1 MCGRVRDPNV
11 EEVSEIK
18 LKQLRGRFWRAALSG
33 DRTPGKLAPVI
44 LSENGERIAE
54 EMRWGLIPAWSES
67 DLLDYSTYNAR
78 CERISETA
86 TYRGAWR
93 KGRRC
98 LIPAEGFYERKHFF
112 FLRET
117 RLMMLAGL
125 WDEWKNP
132 IGGGLRSYTI
142 ITTRPNELVGRVHDR
157 MPVIIGRADWAKW
170 LGEEPATEDQLKAL
184 LRPYPAELMDVSPP
198 FGAKPK
204 QGATKE
210 TGQLLLF

>member
-1 MCGRVRDPNV
+1 MCGRVRDPDV

-18 LKQLRGRFWRAALSG
+18 LKQLRGRWWQEALGG

-44 LSENGERIAE
+44 LLENGERSAE

-78 CERISETA
+78 SERIGEAA

-98 LIPAEGFYERKHFF
+98 LIPAEGFYERKYFF
-112 FLRET
+112 FLREAK
-117 RLMMLAGL
+117 LMMLAGL
-125 WDEWKNP
+125 WDEWKCP
-132 IGGGLRSYTI
+132 IGGVLRSYTI

-157 MPVIIGRADWAKW
+157 MPAIIGRDDWAKW
-170 LGEEPATEDQLKAL
+170 LGEEPATEGHLKAL
-184 LRPYPAELMDVSPP
+184 LEPYPGGLMDVSPP
-198 FGAKPK
+198 LDAKPK
-204 QGATKE
+204 QT
-210 TGQLLLF
+210 TPRQNNQLQLF